1 MSTPLRLRPLSAHS
15 DERIWPLRL
24 PFHYGDVTLLRAQ
37 ELHLALAIEC
47 SDGRRGIGYVAELAA
62 PKWFEKLPGIPPD
75 ESVARL
81 RVALRRAVEL
91 ATTSAVQFRTI
102 AELTADLE
110 AAVHAD
116 SSLDT
121 AGLTRLERGFGV
133 ALVERAAI
141 DAVCRLVGASFE
153 TVVLDDLIGL
163 KATLSA
169 PTLAAYLQWQ
179 GCKAGSE
186 SVAIRHTV
194 GLDDPL
200 IARPGEGRP
209 TGLAE
214 VIATDQVSR
223 FKLKVPA
230 TIDAALDRLNEVA
243 VLLNHALPGGYTI
256 TLDAN
261 EAFDDPDPFA
271 EFMNRLATTPRLGR
285 FWRSIAYL
293 EQPFRR
299 DVAFDVNLG
308 AMSLG
313 KPVIIDESDDASD
326 AFARAIGCGYGGVSV
341 KTCKGVVHG
350 LRNLMLAKAT
360 GCFVSA
366 EDLCVQPGLGLQQ
379 NLALAGVLGVP
390 DCERNG
396 HHYGPG
402 PIALPLEERMQFEA
416 LHPDLYSAD
425 TGTLNIERGEL
436 SLRST
441 RPAKGFGTTVVPVHA
456 NPSQI
461 R

>member
-1 MSTPLRLRPLSAHS
+1 MICGPFFADAAQVRQRLPKHRRQLVIGQLLAYFGSASGQLSSIYAESQVSVTAARVDLRL
-15 DERIWPLRL
+15 E
-24 PFHYGDVTLLRAQ
+24 
-37 ELHLALAIEC
+37 
-47 SDGRRGIGYVAELAA
+47 YVSVVDHGKIAGSEYQPRAEL
-62 PKWFEKLPGIPPD
+62 FESHYSMLN
-75 ESVARL
+75 E
-81 RVALRRAVEL
+81 
-91 ATTSAVQFRTI
+91 VQI
-102 AELTADLE
+102 EMIVL
-110 AAVHAD
+110 
-116 SSLDT
+116 
-121 AGLTRLERGFGV
+121 
-133 ALVERAAI
+133 ERAAI